1 MRRLTKKLADDVR
14 GSSAVEFA
22 LSAGILVLMLVGI
35 AQVGILFMANAGLRH
50 AVGEGARLSTI
61 FPAPDDAAI
70 VAKVTSARFG
80 VNPAYITDGGPQ
92 VTRGTENGADFTEVT
107 MTYSVPL
114 NFIFFQIP
122 GVTLTETRRAFAGS

>member
-1 MRRLTKKLADDVR
+1 MIRFVKKLAADVR
-14 GSSAVEFA
+14 AASAVEFA

-61 FPAPDDAAI
+61 FPTPSDSTI
-70 VAKVTSARFG
+70 IAKVSSTRFG
-80 VNPAYITDGGPQ
+80 VNPAYIQEGPN
-92 VTRGTENGADFTEVT
+92 VTHGVENGATFTEVS

-114 NFIFFQIP
+114 NFVFFKIP
-122 GVTLTETRRAFAGS
+122 GVTLTETRRAFGS

>member
-1 MRRLTKKLADDVR
+1 MNRLVKKLAANAR
-14 GSSAVEFA
+14 GATAVEFA
-22 LSAGILVLMLVGI
+22 LSAGILVLMLVGL

-61 FPAPDDAAI
+61 FPTPEDSTI
-70 VAKVTSARFG
+70 IAKVASTRFG
-80 VNPAYITDGGPQ
+80 VNPAYITAGPT
-92 VTRGTENGADFTEVT
+92 VTRGTENGASFIEVS

-122 GVTLTETRRAFAGS
+122 GVTLTETRRAFGGS